1 MDLQPAQT
9 RLVISLD
16 LQDSRPREIASVHQY
31 CAYAAHMLG
40 RRSKNFYFCLLNFLN
55 GWANQKCEKKII
67 IGRNRSLRIKK
78 VLQPHVSVH
87 CAASFN
93 GLCQTW

>member
-16 LQDSRPREIASVHQY
+16 LQDSRPKKLGREIASVHQY

-40 RRSKNFYFCLLNFLN
+40 RRSKNFDFCLLNFLN
-55 GWANQKCEKKII
+55 GWANQKCEKK
-67 IGRNRSLRIKK
+67 L
-78 VLQPHVSVH
+78 L
-87 CAASFN
+87 
-93 GLCQTW
+93 